1 MNNFIQL
8 LVAVPQIV
16 ALTIKIIDA
25 LQEALPD
32 AIGAVKLEF
41 AKRILTS
48 IEGVGKIVEQYW
60 PTVEQLISLLVSIS
74 KDLGRNGFEKDTE
87 NAKSDA

>member
-8 LVAVPQIV
+8 LVAVPQII

-41 AKRILTS
+41 AKRILVGM
-48 IEGVGKIVEQYW
+48 EGVGKVIDQNW
-60 PTVEQLISLLVSIS
+60 PTVEQLITLLVTIS
-74 KDLGRNGFEKDTE
+74 KDLGRNGFKKDD
-87 NAKSDA
+87 NANTGT